1 MTGFFWG
8 ILVGLCLTYWVGY
21 KRKQESLSFMHFGNR
36 TKDIIYIFETKPTY
50 RFRYISPSLDDYLGE
65 GTVAKSYEDAQE
77 CFRRIHPDDFMR
89 LHEKVTGQLNY
100 EEPVLQRWRTNED
113 TYVWFEEYTTPI
125 YKAGEIVA
133 VQGVI
138 RSIETTVQEHERLTH
153 ESRHDVLTGVW
164 NRRAF
169 EEALVSVNRER
180 VALFIIDVNDLKQVN
195 DRAGHSAGDDLLKR
209 VACCLQ
215 QMTTSVYRIG
225 GDEFAILLES
235 IEYETALQLQETIT
249 CQCADMTAS
258 VAVGLAWESS
268 PLSLEAMWDAADQEM
283 YQTKRQM
290 KQTSPSGR

>member
-1 MTGFFWG
+1 M
-8 ILVGLCLTYWVGY
+8 
-21 KRKQESLSFMHFGNR
+21 
-36 TKDIIYIFETKPTY
+36 
-50 RFRYISPSLDDYLGE
+50 
-65 GTVAKSYEDAQE
+65 
-77 CFRRIHPDDFMR
+77 
-89 LHEKVTGQLNY
+89 
-100 EEPVLQRWRTNED
+100 
-113 TYVWFEEYTTPI
+113 
-125 YKAGEIVA
+125 
-133 VQGVI
+133 QGVI
-138 RSIETTVQEHERLTH
+138 RSIETTVQEQERLTH

-249 CQCADMTAS
+249 CHCADTKLRS
-258 VAVGLAWESS
+258 
-268 PLSLEAMWDAADQEM
+268 LSDWHGNCPAIVRGDVDAADHEM